1 MDVQALIDQAVVL
14 VQRWPVP
21 VAIGGGLL
29 VLLFL
34 FRRKLL
40 WQLLALALFVAG
52 VYLVIQTIG
61 EGLDAGVH
69 NKDAMIHKTEKA
81 LE

>member
-1 MDVQALIDQAVVL
+1 MDVQALIDQAVAFAL
-14 VQRWPVP
+14 RWPVP
-21 VAIGGGLL
+21 VAVGGGLL

-34 FRRKLL
+34 FKRKLL
-40 WQLLALALFVAG
+40 WQLLALTLFVAG
-52 VYLVIQTIG
+52 VYLVVRTIG

-69 NKDAMIHKTEKA
+69 KKDAMIHKTEKA

>member
-52 VYLVIQTIG
+52 VYLVVQAIG
-61 EGLDAGVH
+61 EGLEAGVH
-69 NKDAMIHKTEKA
+69 NKDVMIHKTEKA
-81 LE
+81 LK

>member
-1 MDVQALIDQAVVL
+1 MDVQTLIDQAVAFAL
-14 VQRWPVP
+14 RWPVP
-21 VAIGGGLL
+21 VAVGGGLL

-34 FRRKLL
+34 FKRKLL
-40 WQLLALALFVAG
+40 WHLLALALFVAG
-52 VYLVIQTIG
+52 VDLVVRTIG